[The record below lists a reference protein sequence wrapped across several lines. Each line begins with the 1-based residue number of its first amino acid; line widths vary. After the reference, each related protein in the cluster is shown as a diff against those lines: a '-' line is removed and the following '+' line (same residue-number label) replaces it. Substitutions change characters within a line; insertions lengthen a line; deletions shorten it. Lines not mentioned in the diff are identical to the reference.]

1 MFCGVYSH
9 WSQGGMLRAIR
20 MIKEAKERNGQ
31 SNHDLIVDLHP
42 DRPDYR
48 GFSMGDKI
56 ISLEADPTFDE
67 ITAAGATVQKHD
79 KAHTVLDDMFLISGQ
94 IRRQT
99 PYETGLHSAVRYVKE
114 DNEWV
119 SDEKIEDERLLACH
133 VKGTSIEA
141 QQSFLI
147 LAKGNHRQGTCC
159 FHRL

>member
-1 MFCGVYSH
+1 
-9 WSQGGMLRAIR
+9 MLRAIR